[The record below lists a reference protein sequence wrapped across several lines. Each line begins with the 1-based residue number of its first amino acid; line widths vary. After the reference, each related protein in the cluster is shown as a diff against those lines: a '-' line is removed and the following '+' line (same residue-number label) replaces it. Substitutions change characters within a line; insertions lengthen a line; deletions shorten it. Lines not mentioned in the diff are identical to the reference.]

1 MNTGAALAFQGIAKS
16 YPKFELQPT
25 SFEVPLGSIV
35 GLVGQN
41 GAGKSTL
48 IKCGLGL
55 VRPDKGIVAVAGEDC
70 SDRKT
75 ETLKKLAGYVPET
88 ECFYE
93 WMTVAEKLAFVRN
106 YYPTWDLEYE
116 KELVERYQL
125 NAKKKL
131 KHLSKGMRAKVSLI
145 LALAFRPRVLIL
157 DEPTSG
163 LDPVMKA
170 EFLDELCRLVEKKD
184 VDGILISSHILSEIA
199 KIAHR
204 IVVLQNGKILADQDC
219 RELREGWRKAS
230 FNTNSDSSN
239 WNGLAGRIRP
249 SSESGRRFILI
260 REDELHLLQELEAKG
275 ARSIELAE
283 PSLEEVLLEAVTVR
297 EEAKCGH

>member
-1 MNTGAALAFQGIAKS
+1 MNTGAALAFQGIAKT
-16 YPKFELQPT
+16 YPKFELQAT
-25 SFEVPLGSIV
+25 SFEVPVGSIV

-55 VRPDKGIVAVAGEDC
+55 VKPDQGRVIVAGEDC
-70 SDRKT
+70 TGQNGEKLRT
-75 ETLKKLAGYVPET
+75 LAGYVPET

-93 WMTVAEKLAFVRN
+93 WMTIEEKFAFVRS
-106 YYPTWDLEYE
+106 YYPTWDRQYE
-116 KELVERYQL
+116 SELVKRYHL
-125 NAKKKL
+125 DTKKKL

-163 LDPVMKA
+163 LDPVMKS
-170 EFLDELCRLVEKKD
+170 EFLDELCHLVERKD

-199 KIAHR
+199 RIANR
-204 IVVLQNGKILADQDC
+204 IVVLQSGKILADQGC
-219 RELREGWRKAS
+219 KELLEGWRKAY
-230 FNTNSDSSN
+230 FQTNADAPE
-239 WNGLAGRIRP
+239 WNGLAGRIRS
-249 SSESGRRFILI
+249 SSESGRRFLLI
-260 REDELHLLQELEAKG
+260 REDELHLLRELEMKG

-297 EEAKCGH
+297 EETKCGH